1 MAKFFQKNKTI
12 HDENKLEIVSDKS
25 PFAYV
30 EAYKTLRTN
39 MNFLSRNSQY
49 KKLLLTSSIPG
60 EGKSS
65 VSINLAR
72 VLAENG
78 KRVLL
83 IDCDMRKPML
93 HRYLRAQRFRSRG
106 LSTVL
111 SGNSTLEES
120 IATFSDLQFDLMTA
134 GPIPPNP
141 TELLASQE
149 MQQLLELLS
158 TKYDHIICD
167 TPPVSLVT
175 DAAILSGY
183 CDGVVMVVR
192 QKYATTTQIKRAKQ
206 NLEQVHARIIGCV
219 LNQYD
224 ISKNIREAGNTA
236 YYHYQYRE
244 EQTSLDGMLS

>member
-1 MAKFFQKNKTI
+1 MTLFQKKTL

-39 MNFLSRNSQY
+39 MNFIFRNNKY
-49 KKLLLTSSIPG
+49 KKLVVTSSIPG

-78 KRVLL
+78 TRVIL

-93 HRYLRAQRFRSRG
+93 HKYLRAQRFRTRG

-111 SGNSTLEES
+111 SGISTLEDS
-120 IATFSDLQFDLMTA
+120 VATFSDLQFDLMTA

-141 TELLASQE
+141 TELLASEE
-149 MQQLLELLS
+149 MEHLLDLLA
-158 TKYDHIICD
+158 KQYDYVICD
-167 TPPVSLVT
+167 TPPVSVVT
-175 DAAILSGY
+175 DAAILSQY
-183 CDGVVMVVR
+183 NAGVILVVR
-192 QKYATTTQIKRAKQ
+192 QKYATFKQAKKAKQ
-206 NLEQVHARIIGCV
+206 NLENVHADILGCV

-224 ISKNIREAGNTA
+224 VSKNVKETKQSS
-236 YYHYQYRE
+236 YYYYNYDYSNGLKR
-244 EQTSLDGMLS
+244 

>member
-1 MAKFFQKNKTI
+1 MALFQKKTL

-39 MNFLSRNSQY
+39 MNFIFRNNKY
-49 KKLLLTSSIPG
+49 KKLVVTSSIPG

-78 KRVLL
+78 TRVIL

-93 HRYLRAQRFRSRG
+93 HKYLRAQRFRTRG

-111 SGNSTLEES
+111 SGISTLEDS
-120 IATFSDLQFDLMTA
+120 VATFSDLQFDLMTA

-141 TELLASQE
+141 TELLASEE
-149 MQQLLELLS
+149 MEHLLDLLA
-158 TKYDHIICD
+158 KQYDYVICD
-167 TPPVSLVT
+167 TPPVSVVT
-175 DAAILSGY
+175 DAAILSQY
-183 CDGVVMVVR
+183 NAGVILVVR
-192 QKYATTTQIKRAKQ
+192 QKYATVKQAKKAKQ
-206 NLEQVHARIIGCV
+206 NLENVHADILGCV

-224 ISKNIREAGNTA
+224 VSKNVKETKQSS
-236 YYHYQYRE
+236 YYYYNYDYSNGPKR
-244 EQTSLDGMLS
+244 

>member
-141 TELLASQE
+141 TELLASAE
-149 MQQLLELLS
+149 MGNLLELLE
-158 TKYDHIICD
+158 TRYDYIICD

-175 DAAILSGY
+175 DAANPERIL
-183 CDGVVMVVR
+183 
-192 QKYATTTQIKRAKQ
+192 
-206 NLEQVHARIIGCV
+206 
-219 LNQYD
+219 
-224 ISKNIREAGNTA
+224 
-236 YYHYQYRE
+236 
-244 EQTSLDGMLS
+244 

>member
-1 MAKFFQKNKTI
+1 MTLFQKKTL

-39 MNFLSRNSQY
+39 MNFIFRNNKY
-49 KKLLLTSSIPG
+49 KKLVVTSSIPG

-78 KRVLL
+78 TRVIL

-93 HRYLRAQRFRSRG
+93 HKYLRAQRFRTRG
-106 LSTVL
+106 LITVL
-111 SGNSTLEES
+111 SGISTLEDS
-120 IATFSDLQFDLMTA
+120 VATFSDLQFDLMTA

-141 TELLASQE
+141 TELLASEE
-149 MQQLLELLS
+149 MEHLLDLLA
-158 TKYDHIICD
+158 KQYDYVICD
-167 TPPVSLVT
+167 TPPVSVVT
-175 DAAILSGY
+175 DAAILSQY
-183 CDGVVMVVR
+183 NAGVILVVR
-192 QKYATTTQIKRAKQ
+192 QKYATFKQAKKAKQ
-206 NLEQVHARIIGCV
+206 NLENVHADILGCV

-224 ISKNIREAGNTA
+224 VSKNVKETKQSS
-236 YYHYQYRE
+236 YYYYNYDYSNGPKR
-244 EQTSLDGMLS
+244 

>member
-1 MAKFFQKNKTI
+1 MALFQKKTL

-39 MNFLSRNSQY
+39 MNFIFRNNKY
-49 KKLLLTSSIPG
+49 KKLVVTSSIPG
-60 EGKSS
+60 EWKSS

-78 KRVLL
+78 TRVIL

-93 HRYLRAQRFRSRG
+93 HKYLRAQRFRTRG

-111 SGNSTLEES
+111 SGISTLEDS
-120 IATFSDLQFDLMTA
+120 VATFSDLQFDLMTA

-141 TELLASQE
+141 TELLASEE
-149 MQQLLELLS
+149 MEHLLDLLA
-158 TKYDHIICD
+158 KQYDYVICD
-167 TPPVSLVT
+167 TPPVSVVT
-175 DAAILSGY
+175 DAAILSQY
-183 CDGVVMVVR
+183 NAGVILVVR
-192 QKYATTTQIKRAKQ
+192 QKYATFKQAKKAKQ
-206 NLEQVHARIIGCV
+206 NLENVHADILGCV

-224 ISKNIREAGNTA
+224 VSKNVKETKQSS
-236 YYHYQYRE
+236 YYYYNYDYSNGPKR
-244 EQTSLDGMLS
+244 

>member
-1 MAKFFQKNKTI
+1 MTLFQKKTL

-39 MNFLSRNSQY
+39 MNFIFRNNKY
-49 KKLLLTSSIPG
+49 KKLVVTSSIPG

-78 KRVLL
+78 TRVIL

-93 HRYLRAQRFRSRG
+93 HKYLRAQRFRTRG

-111 SGNSTLEES
+111 SGISTLEDS
-120 IATFSDLQFDLMTA
+120 VATFSDLQFDLMTA
-134 GPIPPNP
+134 GSIPPNP
-141 TELLASQE
+141 TELLASEE
-149 MQQLLELLS
+149 MEHLLDLLA
-158 TKYDHIICD
+158 KQYDYVICD
-167 TPPVSLVT
+167 TPPVSVVT
-175 DAAILSGY
+175 DAAILSQY
-183 CDGVVMVVR
+183 NAGVILVVR
-192 QKYATTTQIKRAKQ
+192 QKYATFKQAKKAKQ
-206 NLEQVHARIIGCV
+206 NLENVHADILGCV

-224 ISKNIREAGNTA
+224 VSKNVKETKQSS
-236 YYHYQYRE
+236 YYYYNYDYSNGLKR
-244 EQTSLDGMLS
+244 

>member
-1 MAKFFQKNKTI
+1 MTLFQKKTL

-39 MNFLSRNSQY
+39 MNFIFRNNKY
-49 KKLLLTSSIPG
+49 KKLVVTSSIPG

-65 VSINLAR
+65 VTINLAR

-78 KRVLL
+78 TRVIL

-93 HRYLRAQRFRSRG
+93 HKYLRAQRFRTRG

-111 SGNSTLEES
+111 SGISTLEDS
-120 IATFSDLQFDLMTA
+120 VATFSDLQFDLMTA

-141 TELLASQE
+141 TELLASEE
-149 MQQLLELLS
+149 MEHLLDLLA
-158 TKYDHIICD
+158 KQYDYVICD
-167 TPPVSLVT
+167 TPPVSVVT
-175 DAAILSGY
+175 DAAILSQY
-183 CDGVVMVVR
+183 NAGVILVVR
-192 QKYATTTQIKRAKQ
+192 QKYATFKQAKKAKQ
-206 NLEQVHARIIGCV
+206 NLENVHADILGCV

-224 ISKNIREAGNTA
+224 VSKNVKETKQSS
-236 YYHYQYRE
+236 YYYYNYDYSNGLKR
-244 EQTSLDGMLS
+244 

>member
-1 MAKFFQKNKTI
+1 MALFQKKTL

-39 MNFLSRNSQY
+39 MNFIFRNNKY
-49 KKLLLTSSIPG
+49 KKLVVTSSIPG

-78 KRVLL
+78 TRVIL

-93 HRYLRAQRFRSRG
+93 HKYLRAQRFRTRG

-111 SGNSTLEES
+111 SGISTLEDS
-120 IATFSDLQFDLMTA
+120 VASFSDLQFDLMTA

-141 TELLASQE
+141 TELLASEE
-149 MQQLLELLS
+149 MEHLLDLLA
-158 TKYDHIICD
+158 KQYDYVICD
-167 TPPVSLVT
+167 TPPVSVVT
-175 DAAILSGY
+175 DAAILSQY
-183 CDGVVMVVR
+183 NAGVILVVR
-192 QKYATTTQIKRAKQ
+192 QKYATFKQAKKAKQ
-206 NLEQVHARIIGCV
+206 NLENVHADILGCV

-224 ISKNIREAGNTA
+224 VSKNVKETKQSS
-236 YYHYQYRE
+236 YYYYNYDYSNGPKR
-244 EQTSLDGMLS
+244 

>member
-1 MAKFFQKNKTI
+1 MALFQKKTL

-39 MNFLSRNSQY
+39 MNFIFRNNKY
-49 KKLLLTSSIPG
+49 KKLVVTSSIPG

-78 KRVLL
+78 TRVIL

-93 HRYLRAQRFRSRG
+93 HKYLRAQRFRTRG

-111 SGNSTLEES
+111 SGISTLEDS
-120 IATFSDLQFDLMTA
+120 VATFSDLQFDLMTA

-141 TELLASQE
+141 TELLASEE
-149 MQQLLELLS
+149 MEHLWI
-158 TKYDHIICD
+158 Y
-167 TPPVSLVT
+167 
-175 DAAILSGY
+175 
-183 CDGVVMVVR
+183 
-192 QKYATTTQIKRAKQ
+192 
-206 NLEQVHARIIGCV
+206 
-219 LNQYD
+219 
-224 ISKNIREAGNTA
+224 
-236 YYHYQYRE
+236 
-244 EQTSLDGMLS
+244 

>member
-1 MAKFFQKNKTI
+1 MALFQKKTL

-39 MNFLSRNSQY
+39 MNFIFRNNKY
-49 KKLLLTSSIPG
+49 KKLVVTSSIPG

-78 KRVLL
+78 TRVIL

-93 HRYLRAQRFRSRG
+93 HKYLRAQRFRTRG

-111 SGNSTLEES
+111 SGISTLEDS
-120 IATFSDLQFDLMTA
+120 VATFSDLQFDLMTA

-141 TELLASQE
+141 TELLASEE
-149 MQQLLELLS
+149 MEHLLDLLA
-158 TKYDHIICD
+158 KQYDYVICD
-167 TPPVSLVT
+167 TPPVSVVT
-175 DAAILSGY
+175 DAAILSQY
-183 CDGVVMVVR
+183 NAGVILVVR
-192 QKYATTTQIKRAKQ
+192 QKYATFKQARKAKQ
-206 NLEQVHARIIGCV
+206 NLENVHADILGCV

-224 ISKNIREAGNTA
+224 VSKNVKETKQSS
-236 YYHYQYRE
+236 YYYYNYDYSNGPKR
-244 EQTSLDGMLS
+244 

>member
-1 MAKFFQKNKTI
+1 MALFQKRI
-12 HDENKLEIVSDKS
+12 LHDENKLEIVSDKS

-39 MNFLSRNSQY
+39 MNFIFRNNKY
-49 KKLLLTSSIPG
+49 KKLVVTSSIPG

-78 KRVLL
+78 TRVIL

-93 HRYLRAQRFRSRG
+93 HKYLRAQRFRTRG

-111 SGNSTLEES
+111 SGISTLEDS
-120 IATFSDLQFDLMTA
+120 VATFSDLQFDLMTA

-141 TELLASQE
+141 TELLASEE
-149 MQQLLELLS
+149 MEHLLDLLA
-158 TKYDHIICD
+158 KQYDYVICD
-167 TPPVSLVT
+167 TPPVSVVT
-175 DAAILSGY
+175 DAAILSQY
-183 CDGVVMVVR
+183 NAGVILVVR
-192 QKYATTTQIKRAKQ
+192 QKYATFKQAKKAKQ
-206 NLEQVHARIIGCV
+206 NLENVHADILGCV

-224 ISKNIREAGNTA
+224 VSENVKETKQSS
-236 YYHYQYRE
+236 YYYYNYDYSNGPKR
-244 EQTSLDGMLS
+244 

>member
-1 MAKFFQKNKTI
+1 MALFQKKTL

-39 MNFLSRNSQY
+39 MNFIFRNNKY
-49 KKLLLTSSIPG
+49 KKLVVTSSIPG

-78 KRVLL
+78 TRVIL

-93 HRYLRAQRFRSRG
+93 HKYLRAQRFRTRG

-111 SGNSTLEES
+111 SGISSLEDS
-120 IATFSDLQFDLMTA
+120 VATFSDLQFDLMTA

-141 TELLASQE
+141 TELLASEE
-149 MQQLLELLS
+149 MEHLLDLLAEQ
-158 TKYDHIICD
+158 YDYVICD
-167 TPPVSLVT
+167 TPPVSVVT
-175 DAAILSGY
+175 DAAILSQY
-183 CDGVVMVVR
+183 NAGVILVVR
-192 QKYATTTQIKRAKQ
+192 QKYATFKQAKKAKQ
-206 NLEQVHARIIGCV
+206 NLENVHADILGCV

-224 ISKNIREAGNTA
+224 VSKNVKETKQSS
-236 YYHYQYRE
+236 YYYYNYDYSNGPKR
-244 EQTSLDGMLS
+244 

>member
-1 MAKFFQKNKTI
+1 MALFQKKTL

-25 PFAYV
+25 PFAYI

-39 MNFLSRNSQY
+39 MNFIFRNNKY
-49 KKLLLTSSIPG
+49 KKLVVTSSIPG

-78 KRVLL
+78 TRVIL

-93 HRYLRAQRFRSRG
+93 HKYLRAQRFRTRG

-111 SGNSTLEES
+111 SGISTLEDS
-120 IATFSDLQFDLMTA
+120 VATFSDLQFDLMTA

-141 TELLASQE
+141 TELLASEE
-149 MQQLLELLS
+149 MEHLLDLLA
-158 TKYDHIICD
+158 KQYDYVICD
-167 TPPVSLVT
+167 TPPVSVVT
-175 DAAILSGY
+175 DAAILSQY
-183 CDGVVMVVR
+183 NAGVILVVR
-192 QKYATTTQIKRAKQ
+192 QKYATFKQAKKAKQ
-206 NLEQVHARIIGCV
+206 NLENVHADILGCV

-224 ISKNIREAGNTA
+224 VSKNVKETKQSS
-236 YYHYQYRE
+236 YYYYNYDYSNGPKR
-244 EQTSLDGMLS
+244 

>member
-1 MAKFFQKNKTI
+1 MALFQKKTL

-39 MNFLSRNSQY
+39 MNFIFRNNKY
-49 KKLLLTSSIPG
+49 KKLVVTSSIPG

-78 KRVLL
+78 TRVIL

-93 HRYLRAQRFRSRG
+93 HKYLRAQRFRTRG

-111 SGNSTLEES
+111 SGISTLEDS
-120 IATFSDLQFDLMTA
+120 VATFSDLQFDLMTA

-141 TELLASQE
+141 TELLASEE
-149 MQQLLELLS
+149 MEHLLDLLA
-158 TKYDHIICD
+158 KQYDYVICD
-167 TPPVSLVT
+167 TPPVSVVT
-175 DAAILSGY
+175 DAAILSQY
-183 CDGVVMVVR
+183 NAGVILVVR
-192 QKYATTTQIKRAKQ
+192 QKYATFKQAKKAKQ
-206 NLEQVHARIIGCV
+206 NLENVHANILGCV

-224 ISKNIREAGNTA
+224 VSKNVKETKQSS
-236 YYHYQYRE
+236 YYYYNYDYSNGPKR
-244 EQTSLDGMLS
+244 

>member
-1 MAKFFQKNKTI
+1 MTLFQKKTL

-39 MNFLSRNSQY
+39 MNFIFRNNKY
-49 KKLLLTSSIPG
+49 KKLVVTSSSPG

-78 KRVLL
+78 TRVIL

-93 HRYLRAQRFRSRG
+93 HKYLRAQRFRTRG

-111 SGNSTLEES
+111 SGISTLEDS
-120 IATFSDLQFDLMTA
+120 VATFSDLQFDLMTA

-141 TELLASQE
+141 TELLASEE
-149 MQQLLELLS
+149 MEHLLDLLA
-158 TKYDHIICD
+158 KQYDYVICD
-167 TPPVSLVT
+167 TPPVSVVT
-175 DAAILSGY
+175 DAAILSQY
-183 CDGVVMVVR
+183 NAGVILVVR
-192 QKYATTTQIKRAKQ
+192 QKYATFKQAKKAKQ
-206 NLEQVHARIIGCV
+206 NLENVHADILGCV

-224 ISKNIREAGNTA
+224 VSKNVKETKQSS
-236 YYHYQYRE
+236 YYYYNYDYSNGPKR
-244 EQTSLDGMLS
+244 

>member
-1 MAKFFQKNKTI
+1 MALFQKKTL

-39 MNFLSRNSQY
+39 MNFIFRNNKY
-49 KKLLLTSSIPG
+49 KKLVVTSSIPG

-78 KRVLL
+78 TRVIL

-93 HRYLRAQRFRSRG
+93 HKYLRAQRFRTMG

-111 SGNSTLEES
+111 SGISTLEDS
-120 IATFSDLQFDLMTA
+120 VATFSDLQFDLMTA

-141 TELLASQE
+141 TELLASEE
-149 MQQLLELLS
+149 MEHLLDLLA
-158 TKYDHIICD
+158 KQYDYVICD
-167 TPPVSLVT
+167 TPPVSVVT
-175 DAAILSGY
+175 DAAILSQY
-183 CDGVVMVVR
+183 NAGVILVVR
-192 QKYATTTQIKRAKQ
+192 QKYATFKQAKKAKQ
-206 NLEQVHARIIGCV
+206 NLENVHADILGCV

-224 ISKNIREAGNTA
+224 VSKNVKETKQSS
-236 YYHYQYRE
+236 YYYYNYDYSNGPKR
-244 EQTSLDGMLS
+244 

>member
-1 MAKFFQKNKTI
+1 MALFQKKTL

-39 MNFLSRNSQY
+39 MNFIFRNNKY
-49 KKLLLTSSIPG
+49 KKLVVTSSIPV

-78 KRVLL
+78 TRVIL

-93 HRYLRAQRFRSRG
+93 HKYLRAQRFRTRG

-111 SGNSTLEES
+111 SGISTLEDS
-120 IATFSDLQFDLMTA
+120 VATFSDLQFDLMTA

-141 TELLASQE
+141 TELLASEE
-149 MQQLLELLS
+149 MEHLLDLLA
-158 TKYDHIICD
+158 KQYDYVICD
-167 TPPVSLVT
+167 TPPVSVVT
-175 DAAILSGY
+175 DAAILSQY
-183 CDGVVMVVR
+183 NAGVILVVR
-192 QKYATTTQIKRAKQ
+192 KKYATFKQAKKAKQ
-206 NLEQVHARIIGCV
+206 NLENVHADILGCV

-224 ISKNIREAGNTA
+224 VSKNVKETKQSS
-236 YYHYQYRE
+236 YYYYNYDYSNGPKR
-244 EQTSLDGMLS
+244 

>member
-1 MAKFFQKNKTI
+1 MTLFQKKTL

-39 MNFLSRNSQY
+39 MNFIFRNNKY
-49 KKLLLTSSIPG
+49 KKLVVTSSIPG

-78 KRVLL
+78 TRVIL

-93 HRYLRAQRFRSRG
+93 HKYLRAQRFRTRG

-111 SGNSTLEES
+111 SGISTLEDS
-120 IATFSDLQFDLMTA
+120 VATFSDLQFDLMTA

-141 TELLASQE
+141 TELLASEE
-149 MQQLLELLS
+149 MEHLLDLLA
-158 TKYDHIICD
+158 KQYDYVICD
-167 TPPVSLVT
+167 TPPVSVVT
-175 DAAILSGY
+175 DAAILSQY
-183 CDGVVMVVR
+183 NAGVILVVR
-192 QKYATTTQIKRAKQ
+192 QKYATFKQGKKAKQ
-206 NLEQVHARIIGCV
+206 NLENVHADILGCV

-224 ISKNIREAGNTA
+224 VSKNVKETKQSS
-236 YYHYQYRE
+236 YYYYNYDYSNGPKR
-244 EQTSLDGMLS
+244 

>member
-1 MAKFFQKNKTI
+1 MALFQKKTL

-39 MNFLSRNSQY
+39 MNFIFRNDKY
-49 KKLLLTSSIPG
+49 KKLVVTSSIPG

-78 KRVLL
+78 TRVIL

-93 HRYLRAQRFRSRG
+93 HKYLRAQRFRTRG

-111 SGNSTLEES
+111 SGISTLEDS
-120 IATFSDLQFDLMTA
+120 VATFSDLQFDLMTA

-141 TELLASQE
+141 TELLASEE
-149 MQQLLELLS
+149 MEHLLDLLA
-158 TKYDHIICD
+158 KQYDYVICD
-167 TPPVSLVT
+167 TPPVSVVT
-175 DAAILSGY
+175 DAAILSQY
-183 CDGVVMVVR
+183 NAGVILVVR
-192 QKYATTTQIKRAKQ
+192 QKYATFKQAKKAKQ
-206 NLEQVHARIIGCV
+206 NLENVHADILGCV

-224 ISKNIREAGNTA
+224 VSKNVKETKQSS
-236 YYHYQYRE
+236 YYYYNYDYSNGPKR
-244 EQTSLDGMLS
+244 

>member
-1 MAKFFQKNKTI
+1 MALFQKKTL

-39 MNFLSRNSQY
+39 MNFIFRNNKY
-49 KKLLLTSSIPG
+49 KKLVVTSSIPG

-78 KRVLL
+78 TRVIL

-93 HRYLRAQRFRSRG
+93 HKYLRAQRFRTRG

-111 SGNSTLEES
+111 SGISTLEDS
-120 IATFSDLQFDLMTA
+120 VATFSDLQFDLMTA

-141 TELLASQE
+141 TELLASEE
-149 MQQLLELLS
+149 MEHLLDLLA
-158 TKYDHIICD
+158 KQYDYVICD
-167 TPPVSLVT
+167 TPPVSVVT
-175 DAAILSGY
+175 DAAILSQY
-183 CDGVVMVVR
+183 NAGVILVVR
-192 QKYATTTQIKRAKQ
+192 QKYATFKRAKKAKQ
-206 NLEQVHARIIGCV
+206 NLENVHADILGCV

-224 ISKNIREAGNTA
+224 VSKNVKETKQSS
-236 YYHYQYRE
+236 YYYYNYDYSNGPKR
-244 EQTSLDGMLS
+244 

>member
-1 MAKFFQKNKTI
+1 MTLFQKKTL

-39 MNFLSRNSQY
+39 MNFIFRNNKY
-49 KKLLLTSSIPG
+49 KKLVVTSSIPG

-78 KRVLL
+78 TRVIL

-93 HRYLRAQRFRSRG
+93 HKYLRAQRFRTRG

-111 SGNSTLEES
+111 SGISTLEDS
-120 IATFSDLQFDLMTA
+120 VATFSDLQFDLMTA

-141 TELLASQE
+141 TELLASEE
-149 MQQLLELLS
+149 MEHLLDLLA
-158 TKYDHIICD
+158 KQYDYVICD
-167 TPPVSLVT
+167 TPPVSVVT
-175 DAAILSGY
+175 DAAILSQY
-183 CDGVVMVVR
+183 NAGVILVVR
-192 QKYATTTQIKRAKQ
+192 QKYATFKQAKKAKQ
-206 NLEQVHARIIGCV
+206 NLENVHADILGCV

-224 ISKNIREAGNTA
+224 VSKNVKETKHSS
-236 YYHYQYRE
+236 YYYYNYDYSNGLKR
-244 EQTSLDGMLS
+244 

>member
-1 MAKFFQKNKTI
+1 MTLFQKKTL
-12 HDENKLEIVSDKS
+12 HDENKLEIASDKP

-39 MNFLSRNSQY
+39 MNFIFRNNKY
-49 KKLLLTSSIPG
+49 KKLVVTSSIPG

-78 KRVLL
+78 TRVIL

-93 HRYLRAQRFRSRG
+93 HKYLRAQRFRTRG

-111 SGNSTLEES
+111 SGISTLEDS
-120 IATFSDLQFDLMTA
+120 VATFSDLQFDLMTA

-141 TELLASQE
+141 TELLASEE
-149 MQQLLELLS
+149 MEHLLDLLA
-158 TKYDHIICD
+158 KQYDYVICD
-167 TPPVSLVT
+167 TPPVSVVT
-175 DAAILSGY
+175 DAAILSQY
-183 CDGVVMVVR
+183 NAGVILVVR
-192 QKYATTTQIKRAKQ
+192 QKYATFKQAKKAKQ
-206 NLEQVHARIIGCV
+206 NLENVHADILGCV

-224 ISKNIREAGNTA
+224 VSKNVKETKQSS
-236 YYHYQYRE
+236 YYYYNYDYSNGPKR
-244 EQTSLDGMLS
+244 

>member
-1 MAKFFQKNKTI
+1 MTLFQKKTL

-39 MNFLSRNSQY
+39 MNFIFRNDKY
-49 KKLLLTSSIPG
+49 KKLVVTSSIPG

-78 KRVLL
+78 TRVIL

-93 HRYLRAQRFRSRG
+93 HKYLRAQRFRTRG

-111 SGNSTLEES
+111 SGISTLEDS
-120 IATFSDLQFDLMTA
+120 VATFSDLQFDLMTA

-141 TELLASQE
+141 TELLASEE
-149 MQQLLELLS
+149 MEHLLDLLA
-158 TKYDHIICD
+158 KQYDYVICD
-167 TPPVSLVT
+167 TPPVSVVT
-175 DAAILSGY
+175 DAAILSQY
-183 CDGVVMVVR
+183 NAGVILVVR
-192 QKYATTTQIKRAKQ
+192 QKYATFKQAKKAKQ
-206 NLEQVHARIIGCV
+206 NLENVHADILGCV

-224 ISKNIREAGNTA
+224 VSKNVKETKQSS
-236 YYHYQYRE
+236 YYYYNYDYSNGPKR
-244 EQTSLDGMLS
+244 

>member
-1 MAKFFQKNKTI
+1 MTLFQKKTL

-39 MNFLSRNSQY
+39 MNFIFRNNKY
-49 KKLLLTSSIPG
+49 KKLVVTSSIPG

-78 KRVLL
+78 TRVIL

-93 HRYLRAQRFRSRG
+93 HKYLRAQRFRTRG

-111 SGNSTLEES
+111 SGISTLEDS
-120 IATFSDLQFDLMTA
+120 VATFSDLQFDLMTA

-141 TELLASQE
+141 TELLASEE
-149 MQQLLELLS
+149 MEHLLDLLA
-158 TKYDHIICD
+158 KQYDYVICD
-167 TPPVSLVT
+167 TPPVSVVT
-175 DAAILSGY
+175 DAAILSQY
-183 CDGVVMVVR
+183 NAGVILVVR
-192 QKYATTTQIKRAKQ
+192 QKYATFKQAKKAKQ
-206 NLEQVHARIIGCV
+206 NLENVHADILGSV

-224 ISKNIREAGNTA
+224 VSKNVKETKQSS
-236 YYHYQYRE
+236 YYYYNYDYSNGPKR
-244 EQTSLDGMLS
+244 

>member
-1 MAKFFQKNKTI
+1 MTLFQKKTL

-39 MNFLSRNSQY
+39 MNFIFRNNKY
-49 KKLLLTSSIPG
+49 KKLVVTSSIPG

-78 KRVLL
+78 TRVIL

-93 HRYLRAQRFRSRG
+93 RG

-111 SGNSTLEES
+111 SGISTLEDS
-120 IATFSDLQFDLMTA
+120 VATFSDLQFDLMTA

-141 TELLASQE
+141 TELLASEE
-149 MQQLLELLS
+149 MEHLLDLLA
-158 TKYDHIICD
+158 KQYDYVICD
-167 TPPVSLVT
+167 TPPVSVVT
-175 DAAILSGY
+175 DAAILSQY
-183 CDGVVMVVR
+183 NAGVILVVR
-192 QKYATTTQIKRAKQ
+192 QKYATFKQAKKAKQ
-206 NLEQVHARIIGCV
+206 NLENVHADILGCV

-224 ISKNIREAGNTA
+224 VSKNVKETKQSS
-236 YYHYQYRE
+236 YYYYNYDYSNGPKR
-244 EQTSLDGMLS
+244 

>member
-1 MAKFFQKNKTI
+1 MALFQKKTL

-39 MNFLSRNSQY
+39 MNFIFRNNKY
-49 KKLLLTSSIPG
+49 KKLVVTSSIPG

-78 KRVLL
+78 TRVIL

-93 HRYLRAQRFRSRG
+93 HKYLRAQRFRTRG

-111 SGNSTLEES
+111 SGISTLEDS
-120 IATFSDLQFDLMTA
+120 VATFSDLQFDLMTA

-141 TELLASQE
+141 TELLASEE
-149 MQQLLELLS
+149 MEHLLDLLA
-158 TKYDHIICD
+158 KQYDYVICD
-167 TPPVSLVT
+167 TPPVSVVT
-175 DAAILSGY
+175 DAAILSQY
-183 CDGVVMVVR
+183 NAGVILVVR
-192 QKYATTTQIKRAKQ
+192 QKYATFKQAKKAKQ
-206 NLEQVHARIIGCV
+206 NLENVHADILGCV
-219 LNQYD
+219 LNKYD
-224 ISKNIREAGNTA
+224 VSKNVKETKLSS
-236 YYHYQYRE
+236 YYYYNYDYSNGPKR
-244 EQTSLDGMLS
+244 

>member
-1 MAKFFQKNKTI
+1 MALFQKKTL

-39 MNFLSRNSQY
+39 MNFIFRNNKY
-49 KKLLLTSSIPG
+49 KKLIVTSSIPG

-78 KRVLL
+78 TRVIL

-93 HRYLRAQRFRSRG
+93 HKYLRAQRFRTRG

-111 SGNSTLEES
+111 SGISSLEDS
-120 IATFSDLQFDLMTA
+120 VATFSDLQFDLMTA

-141 TELLASQE
+141 TELLASEE
-149 MQQLLELLS
+149 MEHLLDLLAEQ
-158 TKYDHIICD
+158 YDYVICD
-167 TPPVSLVT
+167 TPPVSVVT
-175 DAAILSGY
+175 DAAILSQYNAGIIL
-183 CDGVVMVVR
+183 VVR
-192 QKYATTTQIKRAKQ
+192 QKYATFKQAKKAKQ
-206 NLEQVHARIIGCV
+206 NLENVHADILGCV

-224 ISKNIREAGNTA
+224 VSKNVKETKQSS
-236 YYHYQYRE
+236 YYYYNYDYSNGPKR
-244 EQTSLDGMLS
+244 

>member
-1 MAKFFQKNKTI
+1 MTLFQKKTL

-39 MNFLSRNSQY
+39 MNFIFRNNKY
-49 KKLLLTSSIPG
+49 KKLVVTSSIPG

-78 KRVLL
+78 TRVIL

-93 HRYLRAQRFRSRG
+93 HKYLRAQRFRTRG

-111 SGNSTLEES
+111 SGISTLEDS
-120 IATFSDLQFDLMTA
+120 VATFSDLHFDLMTA

-141 TELLASQE
+141 TELLASEE
-149 MQQLLELLS
+149 MEHLLDLLA
-158 TKYDHIICD
+158 KQYDYVICD
-167 TPPVSLVT
+167 TPPVSVVT
-175 DAAILSGY
+175 DAAILSQY
-183 CDGVVMVVR
+183 NAGVILVVR
-192 QKYATTTQIKRAKQ
+192 QKYATFKQAKKAKQ
-206 NLEQVHARIIGCV
+206 NLENVHADILGCV

-224 ISKNIREAGNTA
+224 VSKNVKETKQSS
-236 YYHYQYRE
+236 YYYYNYDYSNGLKR
-244 EQTSLDGMLS
+244 

>member
-1 MAKFFQKNKTI
+1 MALFQKKTL

-39 MNFLSRNSQY
+39 MNFIFRNNKY
-49 KKLLLTSSIPG
+49 KKLVVTSSIPG

-78 KRVLL
+78 TRVIL

-93 HRYLRAQRFRSRG
+93 HKYLRAQRFRTRG

-111 SGNSTLEES
+111 SGISTLEDS
-120 IATFSDLQFDLMTA
+120 VATFSDLQFDLMTA

-141 TELLASQE
+141 TELLASEE
-149 MQQLLELLS
+149 MEHLLDLLA
-158 TKYDHIICD
+158 KQYDYVICD
-167 TPPVSLVT
+167 TPPVSVVT
-175 DAAILSGY
+175 DAAILSQY
-183 CDGVVMVVR
+183 NAGVILVVR
-192 QKYATTTQIKRAKQ
+192 QKYATFKQAKKAKQ
-206 NLEQVHARIIGCV
+206 NLENVHADILGCV
-219 LNQYD
+219 LNRYD
-224 ISKNIREAGNTA
+224 VSKNVKETKQSS
-236 YYHYQYRE
+236 YYYYNYDYSNGPKR
-244 EQTSLDGMLS
+244 

>member
-1 MAKFFQKNKTI
+1 MALFQKKTL

-39 MNFLSRNSQY
+39 MNFIFRNNKY
-49 KKLLLTSSIPG
+49 KKLVVTSSIPG

-78 KRVLL
+78 TRVIL

-93 HRYLRAQRFRSRG
+93 HKYLRAQRFRTRG

-111 SGNSTLEES
+111 SGISTLEDS
-120 IATFSDLQFDLMTA
+120 VATFSDLQFDLMTA

-141 TELLASQE
+141 TELLASEE
-149 MQQLLELLS
+149 MEHLLDLLA
-158 TKYDHIICD
+158 KQYDYVICD
-167 TPPVSLVT
+167 TPPVSVVT
-175 DAAILSGY
+175 DAAILSQY
-183 CDGVVMVVR
+183 NAGVILVVR
-192 QKYATTTQIKRAKQ
+192 QKYATFKQAKKAKQ
-206 NLEQVHARIIGCV
+206 NLENVHADILGCV

-224 ISKNIREAGNTA
+224 VSKNVKETKQSS
-236 YYHYQYRE
+236 YYYYNYDYSNGPKR
-244 EQTSLDGMLS
+244 

>member
-1 MAKFFQKNKTI
+1 MTLFQKKTL

-39 MNFLSRNSQY
+39 MNFIFRNNKY
-49 KKLLLTSSIPG
+49 KKLVVTSSIPG

-78 KRVLL
+78 TRVIL

-93 HRYLRAQRFRSRG
+93 HKYLRAQRFRTRG

-111 SGNSTLEES
+111 SGISTLEDS
-120 IATFSDLQFDLMTA
+120 VATFSDLHFDLMTA

-141 TELLASQE
+141 TELLASEE
-149 MQQLLELLS
+149 MEHLLDLLA
-158 TKYDHIICD
+158 KQYDYVICD
-167 TPPVSLVT
+167 TPPVSVVT
-175 DAAILSGY
+175 DAAILSQY
-183 CDGVVMVVR
+183 NAGVILVVR
-192 QKYATTTQIKRAKQ
+192 QKYSTFKQAKKAKQ
-206 NLEQVHARIIGCV
+206 NLENVHADILGCV

-224 ISKNIREAGNTA
+224 VSKNVKETKQSS
-236 YYHYQYRE
+236 YYYYNYDYSNGPKR
-244 EQTSLDGMLS
+244 

>member
-1 MAKFFQKNKTI
+1 MTLFQKKTL

-39 MNFLSRNSQY
+39 MNFIFRNNKY
-49 KKLLLTSSIPG
+49 KKLVVTSSIPG

-78 KRVLL
+78 TRVIL

-93 HRYLRAQRFRSRG
+93 HKYLRAQRFRTRG

-111 SGNSTLEES
+111 SGISTLEDS
-120 IATFSDLQFDLMTA
+120 VATFSDLQFDLMTA

-141 TELLASQE
+141 TELLASEE
-149 MQQLLELLS
+149 MEHLLDLLAEQ
-158 TKYDHIICD
+158 YDYVICD
-167 TPPVSLVT
+167 TPPVSVVT
-175 DAAILSGY
+175 DAAILSQY
-183 CDGVVMVVR
+183 NAGVILVVR
-192 QKYATTTQIKRAKQ
+192 QKYATFKQAKKAKQ
-206 NLEQVHARIIGCV
+206 NLENVHADILGCV

-224 ISKNIREAGNTA
+224 VSKNVKETKQSS
-236 YYHYQYRE
+236 YYYYNYDYSNGPKR
-244 EQTSLDGMLS
+244 

>member
-1 MAKFFQKNKTI
+1 MALFQKKTL

-39 MNFLSRNSQY
+39 MNFIFRNNKY
-49 KKLLLTSSIPG
+49 KKLVVTSSIPG

-78 KRVLL
+78 TRVIL

-93 HRYLRAQRFRSRG
+93 HKYLRAQRFRTRG

-111 SGNSTLEES
+111 SGISTLEDS
-120 IATFSDLQFDLMTA
+120 VATFSDLQFDLMTA

-141 TELLASQE
+141 TELLASEE
-149 MQQLLELLS
+149 MEHLLDLLA
-158 TKYDHIICD
+158 KQYDYVICD
-167 TPPVSLVT
+167 TPPVSVVT
-175 DAAILSGY
+175 DATILSQY
-183 CDGVVMVVR
+183 NAGVILVVR
-192 QKYATTTQIKRAKQ
+192 QKYATFKQAKKAKQ
-206 NLEQVHARIIGCV
+206 NLENVHADILGCV

-224 ISKNIREAGNTA
+224 VSKNVKETKQSS
-236 YYHYQYRE
+236 YYYYNYDYSNGLKR
-244 EQTSLDGMLS
+244 